1 MKSVGEFW
9 FRIGIG
15 GVLLLLWIATALAG
29 HPAGGAVFLVLG
41 LAQLAWTVVSAKLT
55 IRKAQRTQSSR

>member
-15 GVLLLLWIATALAG
+15 VVLLLLWIALALAG
-29 HPAGGAVFLVLG
+29 QPAGGSVFLVLG
-41 LAQLAWTVVSAKLT
+41 LAQLAWTVVSAKRT
-55 IRKAQRTQSSR
+55 IRKAERIQSSR

>member
-15 GVLLLLWIATALAG
+15 VVLLLLWIALALAG
-29 HPAGGAVFLVLG
+29 QPAGGAVFLVLG
-41 LAQLAWTVVSAKLT
+41 LAQLAWTVVSAKRT
-55 IRKAQRTQSSR
+55 IRKARKLEEQR

>member
-15 GVLLLLWIATALAG
+15 VVLLLLWVVTALAG

-41 LAQLAWTVVSAKLT
+41 LAQLAWTVIAAKRT
-55 IRKAQRTQSSR
+55 IRRAERAHSSR